1 MDLLE
6 LLKTRYTTKHY
17 DASKKV
23 DEALMDKIMECVRL
37 TPTST
42 NHQPYHFFVLSGEA
56 KDALRPG
63 IKESGEAKD
72 ALRPGIKDFNMS
84 RYDDSTYAVVIANL
98 KSLSESHLE
107 AVLEADEKAG
117 RLPTAELKEAQ
128 AKSRM
133 FFANL
138 HMENGDFN
146 AWACKQA
153 YMAMTTMVYAAAA
166 YGVDSTMMEGIDYGK
181 VDEILELSKKNLTTS
196 CVVTFG
202 YRAVNDSNQVNI
214 RPKSR
219 LTIEQLVTKLK

>member
-6 LLKTRYTTKHY
+6 LLQTRYTTKHY

-42 NHQPYHFFVLSGEA
+42 NHQPYHFFVL
-56 KDALRPG
+56 
-63 IKESGEAKD
+63 SGEAKD

-181 VDEILELSKKNLTTS
+181 VDEILEVSKKNLTTS

-202 YRAVNDSNQVNI
+202 YRAENDSNQVNI